1 MTVFTDISVMSN
13 MDISSSLQ
21 LKSTSKEKLNMKI
34 SGYLF
39 LQAGWKV
46 SIQITYTQRD
56 ITIKAG
62 STLSLLYISKP
73 FAFPGIQIRSNTQY
87 IELKYPKFSE
97 SLNMWMKPEQSST
110 MLSMA
115 GRFVVPL
122 NGLYHVIAN
131 IGVRRRT
138 DVVYKFAIYVNNTVE
153 VLSKTTSLSS
163 QGLTTINLEGV
174 LKLFKNEAISISIS
188 SNGQHAN
195 IRTYYKD
202 SSLSICYKGKI
213 SHSHP
218 TLSASF
224 TDNNKRM
231 PANTWNILSEWNLN
245 AKPPLHFGNNN
256 FLPDRFVSP
265 KSGFYYVS
273 LAISISD
280 CDEAITKLNLK
291 HGITG
296 IVNSVG
302 PGFHL
307 TAENTTCN
315 IDISLIIHLD
325 INDTLRLSVLS
336 DKTFTVDPTTT
347 LQILYYNDQS
357 HFWPAARFTLRNSV
371 SFSNN
376 KPPTKVTGWS
386 PSVGSPGHP
395 MFFTINKNNIE
406 IRVPGLYIVA
416 CTLVLKRAP
425 QFWGQFESQLTVNG
439 KTTNDVK
446 CLRVNTTST
455 FTCVMSTLLSLV
467 EKDFLTVLIKTSDQ
481 SGSKKESMSLLSSSS
496 VSVIL
501 VGDTRSRPSFR
512 VAVCNKNTLYTTKA
526 KTTSQKS
533 CLPELSNTAN
543 TFFSSTG
550 LYSLSNNSFETG
562 SQKAFFIQS
571 SMQFKLLSDG
581 QVSLVIGS
589 KGNNVYAY
597 SQEQSKGLTS
607 VLASAIM
614 FDSPYN
620 INISG
625 QAFSSDFKWEIQPGS
640 IVSGIYIGNG
650 ESTTV
655 FQAVMP
661 ETLKPSANC
670 SSEWRQIPHWTQLLG
685 KGNPGTFTDHKSFQV
700 SQDGLFFVS
709 LNFVIITN
717 VPGKDVQLG
726 VFLDNTN
733 VLFAR
738 ETTRKGTNYINM
750 LLQGVVTFHVNQ
762 VMEVR
767 IKCSSSLNFTY
778 SRYTLSGFRV
788 DDNPTMPGIHW
799 RLSPRYNSQFSA
811 RRFNP
816 FRYNRY
822 QRNNENYAT
831 DINYNTST
839 SEMSVSRSGI
849 YFVSLTGE
857 LNDWEQSDFI
867 FLIGN
872 SSSTS
877 CLHSSP
883 MFFKKSNN
891 FVRSVSTNGLV
902 FLRKDEDFALIDLPI
917 PGSYH
922 KSYWFRGYHY
932 HYYHYSSVYLSLH
945 YIGDVEI
952 SSGISSILSS
962 SKHLPKGAKLKLI
975 DTNWVDKSMCG
986 MFSTADVAVK
996 FEKYKA
1002 VYSSIHMVTVSLM
1015 LTIKTKCHV
1024 TVCAVVTG
1032 RSKDLYQSCFEH
1044 HIANDT
1050 KNTSTVGGSVL
1061 LYLEKG
1067 EQVGIKVNNTC
1078 ALTVSNRSTLSVID
1092 LGRNSLFGFSAMIE
1106 TAKANLN
1113 FVFPNLHYRYYNYRD
1128 SDTNT
1133 YDVQGWTTDAK
1144 NLKMAMFNRGIPPLL
1159 NEMFLCSKTGVYL
1172 ILVKLHI
1179 KAVRKVLRQAHD
1191 CVVGAKLAVN
1201 SEDINIGVQQLFSGV
1216 TNTLSFTTTM
1226 MLKKWQA
1233 MTVQFTNK
1241 YEQCGEMEIGQGS
1254 TFAAIYLGKFS

>member
-1 MTVFTDISVMSN
+1 MSIFTDSRVTSN
-13 MDISSSLQ
+13 MDITSDLQ
-21 LKSTSKEKLNMKI
+21 LKSSSSEKLNMKI

-39 LQAGWKV
+39 LQAGWQV
-46 SIQITYTQRD
+46 SIEITTSQRD

-62 STLSLLYISKP
+62 STLSLLYTSKP
-73 FAFPGIQIRSNTQY
+73 FAFPGIQIHSKSQH
-87 IELKYPKFSE
+87 IELKYPNFSE
-97 SLNMWMKPEQSST
+97 FLQWMKPEDSST
-110 MLSMA
+110 MLSTA
-115 GRFVVPL
+115 ENFVAPL
-122 NGLYHVIAN
+122 NGLYHVVAN
-131 IGVRRRT
+131 IGFRRRT
-138 DVVYKFAIYVNNTVE
+138 DVVYKFAIHVNNTVE

-163 QGLTTINLEGV
+163 QDLTTITLEGV
-174 LKLFKNEAISISIS
+174 LNLFKNQAISISIS
-188 SNGQHAN
+188 SNGQYAN
-195 IRTYYKD
+195 VQTYFQE
-202 SSLSICYKGKI
+202 SSLSICYKGKL
-213 SHSHP
+213 SNSRP
-218 TLSASF
+218 VLSASF
-224 TDNNKRM
+224 KDNNKRM
-231 PANTWNILSEWNLN
+231 PANTWNRVSEWNLN
-245 AKPPLHFGNNN
+245 AKPSLHFGNNE
-256 FLPDRFVSP
+256 FLSDLFVIP

-273 LAISISD
+273 LVISISD
-280 CDEAITKLNLK
+280 CDEAMTKLNVKQSL
-291 HGITG
+291 TG
-296 IVNSVG
+296 TVNSVG

-315 IDISLIIHLD
+315 IDISLILQLN
-325 INDTLRLSVLS
+325 INDTLSVYVLS
-336 DKTFTVDPTTT
+336 DKTFTVEPTTT
-347 LQILYYNDQS
+347 LQILYHNEF
-357 HFWPAARFTLRNSV
+357 HLWPAARFTVRNSV

-386 PSVGSPGHP
+386 PSASGHP
-395 MFFTINKNNIE
+395 MFFTINEDNIE
-406 IRVPGLYIVA
+406 IRVPGLYIVV

-439 KTTNDVK
+439 KMTMNDIK
-446 CLRVNTTST
+446 CRKINTTST

-481 SGSKKESMSLLSSSS
+481 SGSKKESISLLHLSS
-496 VSVIL
+496 VSVVL

-512 VAVCNKNTLYTTKA
+512 VAVYNKCNKNTPYTTKA
-526 KTTSQKS
+526 KTTFQKS

-543 TFFSSTG
+543 TFFSSAG

-581 QVSLVIGS
+581 QVSSVIGS
-589 KGNNVYAY
+589 NGRNVYAY
-597 SQEQSKGLTS
+597 SQEQTKGLTS
-607 VLASAIM
+607 VLASAIT

-640 IVSGIYIGNG
+640 IVSGIYIGDS
-650 ESTTV
+650 ESLTA

-661 ETLKPSANC
+661 DIKTSANC
-670 SSEWRQIPHWTQLLG
+670 SSEWKRIPHWTQLLG
-685 KGNPGTFTDHKSFQV
+685 KDNPQTFTDNKGFKV

-709 LNFVIITN
+709 LNFVIKTN
-717 VPGKDVQLG
+717 VPGNDVHLG
-726 VFLDNTN
+726 VFLDNTK
-733 VLFAR
+733 VLFAS
-738 ETTRKGTNYINM
+738 ETSRKGPNYISI
-750 LLQGVVTFHVNQ
+750 LLQGVVTLYVNQ

-767 IKCSSSLNFTY
+767 IKCSSSFNFTY
-778 SRYTLSGFRV
+778 SGYTLSGFRV
-788 DDNPTMPGIHW
+788 DEDPTMPGIHW
-799 RLSPRYNSQFSA
+799 ELSPNYSLHSSTRIFY
-811 RRFNP
+811 P
-816 FRYNRY
+816 FWYNRY
-822 QRNNENYAT
+822 QQNNKNYAT

-839 SEMSVSRSGI
+839 SEMSVSRTGI

-857 LNDWEQSDFI
+857 LNDLEESDFI
-867 FLIGN
+867 FSIGN

-883 MFFKKSNN
+883 IFFKKSNN

-902 FLRKDEDFALIDLPI
+902 FLRKDEDFALIDLP
-917 PGSYH
+917 GSYH
-922 KSYWFRGYHY
+922 KSYWYHGYHY
-932 HYYHYSSVYLSLH
+932 HYSHYSSVYLSLH

-962 SKHLPKGAKLKLI
+962 SKHLPESAKLKLI
-975 DTNWVDKSMCG
+975 DTNWVAKSMCG

-996 FEKYKA
+996 FEKFKA

-1015 LTIKTKCHV
+1015 LTIKKKCHV

-1032 RSKDLYQSCFEH
+1032 RSKDRYQSCFEH

-1078 ALTVSNRSTLSVID
+1078 ALTVSNRSSLSVIE
-1092 LGRNSLFGFSAMIE
+1092 LGRNSLFGFSTMIE
-1106 TAKANLN
+1106 TAKANLS
-1113 FVFPNLHYRYYNYRD
+1113 FVFPNTNRYYYSFRD
-1128 SDTNT
+1128 RDTTTHN
-1133 YDVQGWTTDAK
+1133 VQGWTTDAK
-1144 NLKMAMFNRGIPPLL
+1144 NLKMAMFNRGIPSPL
-1159 NEMFLCSKTGVYL
+1159 NEMFVCSKTGVYL

-1179 KAVRKVLRQAHD
+1179 KAVRKVLRQVHD

-1201 SEDINIGVQQLFSGV
+1201 SEDIDIGVQQLFSGA

-1233 MTVQFTNK
+1233 MTVRFTNR
-1241 YEQCGEMEIGQGS
+1241 YEQCGEMEIGHGS